1 MQRIIDLYRNAFEGL
16 SKPAWMLSLI
26 MLINRSGTMVLPFLS
41 VYLTKSLGYSVEQTG
56 IILSSYGLGSL
67 VGGYLGGQ
75 LTDRYGHFIVQFLSL
90 VISAALFAALSFVSG
105 YYQLM
110 AGFFIVSMVAES
122 LRPANASSISFYSKP
137 ENTAR
142 SFSLN
147 RMAINLGFS
156 VGPLAGG
163 LLASISYKMLFFAD
177 GITCFLAGIVFYLY
191 FRNRKGYK
199 AVEKKSKKKTFNV
212 KSAYT
217 DKRFLFFIFLTSV
230 FATLF
235 FQLFMTLPIYYREI
249 YDLNEKMIGGLLAV
263 NGITVFALE
272 MIMVYILSKKYRL
285 HSLIV
290 IGMILMGISFTMLNM
305 GHSMSL
311 LVFSMLIL
319 SLSEI
324 FAMPFMATF
333 VVERSNERNRGSY
346 MGLYTISFSIALI
359 IAPYLGSRVIAH
371 LGFDVLWWG
380 TGIISI
386 LAAIGFYFATHPE
399 FGYKTRKTESSPP
412 A

>member
-1 MQRIIDLYRNAFEGL
+1 
-16 SKPAWMLSLI
+16 MLSLI

-41 VYLTKSLGYSVEQTG
+41 VYLTRSLGYSIEQTG

-67 VGGYLGGQ
+67 AGGYIGGQ

-90 VISAALFAALSFVSG
+90 VISALLFVSLSFLSE

-110 AGFFIVSMVAES
+110 AGFFIVSLVAEG
-122 LRPANASSISFYSKP
+122 LRPANAASISFYSKP

-156 VGPLAGG
+156 IGPLAGG

-177 GITCFLAGIVFYLY
+177 GITCFLAGIVFYIY
-191 FRNRKGYK
+191 FKNRKGFK
-199 AVEKKSKKKTFNV
+199 VVEKKAGNV
-212 KSAYT
+212 NPKVRSAYT
-217 DKRFLFFIFLTSV
+217 DKRFLLFIFLTSV

-235 FQLFMTLPIYYREI
+235 FQLFMTLPIYYREV
-249 YDLNEKMIGGLLAV
+249 YDLNEKLIGGLLAV

-290 IGMILMGISFTMLNM
+290 IGMILMGISFTMLNL
-305 GHSMSL
+305 GHSITL

-319 SLSEI
+319 SISEI

-333 VVERSNERNRGSY
+333 VVDRSNERNRGSY

-359 IAPYLGSRVIAH
+359 IAPYLGSRIIAH
-371 LGFDVLWWG
+371 LGFDILWWG
-380 TGIISI
+380 TGIISL
-386 LAAIGFYFATHPE
+386 LAGIGFYFVTHPDTGKKE
-399 FGYKTRKTESSPP
+399 KNNELSSL